1 MTDYEFFSSA
11 AYQFMHTP
19 EVATLRAHYN
29 KFGRLC
35 LDRVIKGNSAQYVDL
50 SGVFMFEIVAPS
62 REALYNRMHKVESAA
77 MA

>member
-19 EVATLRAHYN
+19 EVATLRAHYERHG
-29 KFGRLC
+29 KTFGGAC
-35 LDRVIKGNSAQYVDL
+35 FAPHHVTFDDIDGS
-50 SGVFMFEIVAPS
+50 FMFEVTGKNAIERAQKMI
-62 REALYNRMHKVESAA
+62 AAA